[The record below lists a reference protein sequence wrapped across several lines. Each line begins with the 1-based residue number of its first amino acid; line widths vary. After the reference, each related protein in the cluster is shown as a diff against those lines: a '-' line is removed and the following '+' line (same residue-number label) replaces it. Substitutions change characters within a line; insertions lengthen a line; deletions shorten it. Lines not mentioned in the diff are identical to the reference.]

1 MLGGLF
7 SIRQWQET
15 SENQCGEI
23 TKEVANAEAMIFAI
37 DKINNNSNLLPNIS
51 LGYDL
56 HDYCES
62 TTKATQITYEMF
74 QKTYKCFTNTTHS
87 KVGRRSIV
95 ALIGPT
101 YSSTALVI
109 GGFLQMINVSAI
121 SGTTTSPDLSS
132 YSYKHL
138 YRTVPPDTFLAKAV
152 ADIIDH
158 FNWTYVAAVAVDD
171 SYGRNGVWSVIK
183 EAENKHGSF
192 CVAATE
198 FIPHNTQNSSIRH
211 IVTKLRRHENIRVI
225 ILWIYGVIL
234 QNFFKEVKR
243 QNLSGRVW
251 LLSDVAFTLTENG
264 FLPSDLSPLYGSI
277 AFNPHNFQDRG
288 FKEHM
293 KALLYNEENKQD
305 LPEWWSDI
313 RKLNRKCSGSN
324 ENATKPWNRQ
334 KELCVHN
341 VVHDMYN
348 SYVPFVIDAVY
359 SVAHALDISTQDTS
373 LNDNEYDI
381 QSSLSKVNFMGL
393 TGQILYDEFGDRQS
407 AFYDVVNFQQ
417 VQEADAKG
425 LKQVIVGKW
434 DSTER
439 LQLDDNIRWNS
450 QDGRF
455 PKSECLE
462 QCLAGTR
469 KSTTSP
475 CCWQCVSC
483 SRGTINP
490 VPGAQSC
497 IPCPKGKRS
506 SDDRTACVDLPL
518 ANLNYTSGGGIAV
531 IAFGVLCAIATL
543 SAFAVICRFWNT
555 PIVRACIRK
564 LSLALLGIILLLLS
578 LVLLNL
584 FKPTDTICK
593 IIYPWRYIT
602 YNLCLSLLLVKALR
616 ISSAFQLPIVSRFP
630 ITLLTNRMQ
639 VVIVIT
645 LQAFLLILLL
655 PWFLLDPPGITEHI
669 YPERHTFI
677 KCTAYK
683 KLVGKT
689 IFFLTCS
696 YIFFQ
701 LLISAFC
708 FFKVRNIPENFSE
721 AKRMAFSMYIFFISL
736 LAYHTVEFSMDERYV
751 AVVDCV
757 TTLLSAYGFV
767 CCVFLPKIYIIL
779 FRPELNTSGRVRQEV
794 THFSFNSSS
803 IQVNP
808 AFGRSIRQGR
818 S

>member
-7 SIRQWQET
+7 SVRQLQET
-15 SENQCGEI
+15 SEDHCGEI

-51 LGYDL
+51 LGYDV

-62 TTKATQITYEMF
+62 ITEATRITYEMF
-74 QKTYKCFTNTTHS
+74 QNTNTTHS

-109 GGFLQMINVSAI
+109 GGFLQMLNVPAI
-121 SGTTTSPDLSS
+121 SGTTTSPELSS
-132 YSYKHL
+132 YSYRHL
-138 YRTVPPDTFLAKAV
+138 YRTPPSDTFLAKAV

-158 FNWTYVAAVAVDD
+158 FNWSYVAAVGVDD
-171 SYGRNGVWSVIK
+171 SFGRNGIWSVIK
-183 EAENKHGSF
+183 EAEYKNGSF
-192 CVAATE
+192 CIAATE
-198 FIPHNTQNSSIRH
+198 FIPHSTQNSRIRH
-211 IVTKLRRHENIRVI
+211 IVTKLRRHKNIHVI
-225 ILWIYGVIL
+225 ILWITGVIL
-234 QNFFKEVKR
+234 GNFLKEAKR
-243 QNLSGRVW
+243 QNLAGRIW
-251 LLSDVAFTLTENG
+251 ILSDIAFTLTENG
-264 FLPSDLSPLYGSI
+264 FLPSDLSTLHGSI
-277 AFNPHNFQDRG
+277 AFQPHYFQDGG
-288 FKEHM
+288 FKKRM
-293 KALLYNEENKQD
+293 KALLYSEENKQD

-313 RKLNRKCSGSN
+313 RKLSRKCSGSKD
-324 ENATKPWNRQ
+324 NATKPGDRR

-341 VVHDMYN
+341 VVDDLYT

-373 LNDNEYDI
+373 PTDNDYDM
-381 QSSLSKVNFMGL
+381 QRLLSEVNFTGL

-407 AFYDVVNFQQ
+407 AFYDVFNFQQ
-417 VQEADAKG
+417 VQEGDSEG
-425 LKQVIVGKW
+425 LKQVLVGRW
-434 DSTER
+434 DETER
-439 LQLDDNIRWNS
+439 LQLDENIRWNS
-450 QDGRF
+450 RDKRF
-455 PKSECLE
+455 PKSECLD

-475 CCWQCVSC
+475 CCWQCVPC

-497 IPCPKGKRS
+497 VPCPKGKRS

-543 SAFAVICRFWNT
+543 FPFAVICRFWNT
-555 PIVRACIRK
+555 PIVRACNRK

-584 FKPTDTICK
+584 LKPSDTICK

-602 YNLCLSLLLVKALR
+602 YNLCLSLLLVKVLHIA
-616 ISSAFQLPIVSRFP
+616 SAFQLAIVPRFQ
-630 ITLLTNRMQ
+630 ITVFTDRMQ
-639 VVIVIT
+639 AVTVMT

-655 PWFLLDPPGITEHI
+655 PWLLLDPPVIKEHI
-669 YPERHTFI
+669 YPERYTFM
-677 KCTAYK
+677 KCEAYNE
-683 KLVGKT
+683 LVGK
-689 IFFLTCS
+689 IMFFLTCS
-696 YIFFQ
+696 YIFLQ

-736 LAYHTVEFSMDERYV
+736 LAYHTVEFSMHERYV
-751 AVVDCV
+751 TVVDCV
-757 TTLLSAYGFV
+757 TTLLSGYGFV

-779 FRPELNTSGRVRQEV
+779 FRPELNTSGRVRREV
-794 THFSFNSSS
+794 TRFSFGTSSVR
-803 IQVNP
+803 VNP
-808 AFGRSIRQGR
+808 AFGRPIQQGR